1 MGCNRVF
8 VGAEQIDLLDK
19 AEGWRKEC
27 VRVLSRAP
35 INSPLYR
42 SVSGIMDAF
51 DELAEAVT
59 GDRRHFHLQAERT
72 LGGNLMKPPGMEPS
86 R

>member
-19 AEGWRKEC
+19 AETWRKEC

-35 INSPLYR
+35 INGPLYR
-42 SVSGIMDAF
+42 SVSGIMDAI
-51 DELAEAVT
+51 DGLAEAVA
-59 GDRRHFHLQAERT
+59 GNRQHFHLEAPRT
-72 LGGNLMKPPGMEPS
+72 PGQTLPGMEPPE
-86 R
+86 